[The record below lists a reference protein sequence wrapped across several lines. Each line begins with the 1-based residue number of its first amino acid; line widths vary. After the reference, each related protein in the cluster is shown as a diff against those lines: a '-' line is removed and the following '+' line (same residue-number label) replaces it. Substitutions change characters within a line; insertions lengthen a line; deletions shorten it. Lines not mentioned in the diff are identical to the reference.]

1 MANARERQVRSLT
14 HTSES
19 DAVLAKDK
27 LIFWW
32 RWEELNL
39 RHGAYETPALPLSY
53 TAGTRRPVP
62 HRSDY
67 HAANGI

>member
-1 MANARERQVRSLT
+1 MLNWRADGPGDDPRSCDSLT

-32 RWEELNL
+32 RWGVMNL
-39 RHGAYETPALPLSY
+39 TSPLLTKRLSPFPAVHYYKLVFSW
-53 TAGTRRPVP
+53 R
-62 HRSDY
+62 
-67 HAANGI
+67 